1 MAKRKK
7 SEASSIYVLTAS
19 DHKRLDKCVDK
30 RPRFTY
36 KSGNEDLDLD
46 MNTKVAAL
54 KASPS
59 VVSLVSFSGEVVL
72 TQGCGT
78 IIETDESN
86 NNIVITSLN
95 LIRQRTKAEFVSNT
109 LADDLKIV
117 VRSSDD
123 NWYVAEICNYDCHY
137 NLLII
142 EFRSETSLQPANLK
156 MIDDNVVLDRSFQL
170 RPHSST
176 AKPGDSTV
184 VVGRYFFEPYDIMAA
199 PGSFRM
205 ERFDPSEY
213 DCKELLSTTCN
224 FTRCGDGAP
233 LVDLSGEVIGIAFYN
248 ISRASPFLPI
258 NIAYKWW
265 NHYKAYKEQRHPSYG
280 FECYNLYIARLSSL
294 ERILKRLP
302 TLPNGILV
310 NKVQSGSNAEIAGLH
325 ENDIITEC
333 DGKIVNSFF
342 ELWKCMWE
350 KVGCVVELGVTR
362 SDLNNNTVQRIV
374 MQVGEAMPDEL
385 NKWRRHDYC

>member
-123 NWYVAEICNYDCHY
+123 NW
-137 NLLII
+137 
-142 EFRSETSLQPANLK
+142 
-156 MIDDNVVLDRSFQL
+156 SFQL